1 MGRMTDANASGDR
14 LEALQALADE
24 LAMRLDSTEDVRTIA
39 SLARQYRE
47 TLADIDELTHA
58 EDEDTSLA
66 DLIRKKREQS

>member
-1 MGRMTDANASGDR
+1 MGRMADANASGDR